1 MSDPYLDFSDK
12 NNYSNI
18 QVNVFHVRDTLRG
31 LSQSERN
38 LILHSECYV
47 FET

>member
-12 NNYSNI
+12 NDASNI

-31 LSQSERN
+31 TPMEKRN
-38 LILHSECYV
+38 DILQKAV
-47 FET
+47 F